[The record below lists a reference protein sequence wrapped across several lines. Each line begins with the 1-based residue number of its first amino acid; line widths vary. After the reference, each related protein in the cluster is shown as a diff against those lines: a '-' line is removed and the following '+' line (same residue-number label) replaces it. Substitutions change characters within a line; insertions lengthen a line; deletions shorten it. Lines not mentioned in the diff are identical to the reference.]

1 MTPSD
6 RLDEH
11 IHLIALESIDS
22 TNDEAKRQANAGAA
36 DGTMIWAREQLAGR
50 GRHGRVWSSPPGNLY
65 LSLVLRPN
73 VAPVEAMQLGFVAAV
88 ALSDTLTELL
98 QPGVV
103 IGHKWPNDVLVSG
116 AKIAGIL
123 AESAATAGQS
133 VAWAIMGVG
142 VNVAHYPAQTD
153 YGATS
158 LRQAGSDITVE
169 AMLPMLANRML
180 NWRDRWQASGFAPV
194 KQAWLA
200 RAIGLGA
207 PLAVKIAEATIE
219 GCFNGVDDGGA
230 LVLRT
235 GDGRLR
241 AIAAGD
247 VQSARA
253 A

>member
-6 RLDEH
+6 RLDQR
-11 IHLIALESIDS
+11 IHLIALDSIDS
-22 TNDEAKRQANAGAA
+22 TNDEAKRRANQGAA
-36 DGTMIWAREQLAGR
+36 DGTLIWAREQLAGR

-65 LSLVLRPN
+65 VSLVLRPN
-73 VAPVEAMQLGFVAAV
+73 VAPIEAMQLGFVAAV
-88 ALSDTLTELL
+88 ALGDTLTELL
-98 QPGVV
+98 DPDLV
-103 IGHKWPNDVLVSG
+103 IGHKWPNDVLVNG

-123 AESAATAGQS
+123 AESAATAGQC
-133 VAWAIMGVG
+133 VDWAIMGIG
-142 VNVAHYPAQTD
+142 VNVAQFPVTTGYA
-153 YGATS
+153 ATS
-158 LRQAGSDITVE
+158 LRREGSDITAE

-180 NWRDRWQASGFAPV
+180 RWRDRWREGGFAPV

-207 PLAVKIAEATIE
+207 PLAVKVAAATIE
-219 GCFNGVDDGGA
+219 GSFTGVDDGGA
-230 LVLRT
+230 LMLRT

-241 AIAAGD
+241 TIAAGD